1 MGENFIINKMR
12 LDKMY
17 RERKSAI
24 GILVCQSL
32 FFMLDLG
39 IFAINIIQENILGLA
54 ISSVFVGLLIPII
67 VLQSIN
73 IWLCTKNITNEKFR
87 QDMLETLMKC
97 GENITTTL
105 PDGFRYKETENPKD
119 KKN

>member
-1 MGENFIINKMR
+1 MDRNFI
-12 LDKMY
+12 LDELY
-17 RERKSAI
+17 RQRKSAI
-24 GILVCQSL
+24 GILVFQSL
-32 FFMLDLG
+32 FFMLDVG
-39 IFAINIIQENILGLA
+39 IYVINIIQENILGLA

-67 VLQSIN
+67 VLQCIN

-87 QDMLETLMKC
+87 QEMLEALMKC

-105 PDGFRYKETENPKD
+105 PDGFRYKEIENPKD